1 MPDDPHVCFGCGW
14 QIGSG
19 QPHIHVPLDE
29 WATTQGLPSLGLTG
43 DGLLTF
49 PFCGPCTEQAGRG
62 WRLEAHE
69 AATPPEETR

>member
-1 MPDDPHVCFGCGW
+1 MPDDPHVCFGCSR

-29 WATTQGLPSLGLTG
+29 WGATQGLPSVGLT
-43 DGLLTF
+43 DDDLVF

-62 WRLEAHE
+62 WRLEAHDT
-69 AATPPEETR
+69 AREETR